1 MPVMDKIIEK
11 AISMKKKLVLAE
23 GHDPRVVIAANKIME
38 KGIASSVIVIGTEEE
53 ISKSCKDA
61 GITERKF
68 ICYDHLKS
76 PKMEEYAKILQA
88 YRAEKKKDITLEK
101 AVEILKQRIFFGAM
115 LLRIGEVDALVAG
128 SIASTADMLRAA
140 FMIIGT
146 APGIKSASSAFLM
159 DLAHPT
165 PGGESTLLYSD
176 GAVIPDPDSAT
187 LVDIALATAKTH
199 LALIG
204 TTPKIAFLSFST
216 KGSAEHPLIEKVR
229 TATEICKAKIAE
241 QKLDYIVDGELQ
253 ADTALVP
260 KVAASKAPGSPL
272 GGNAN
277 ILIFPDLNVGNI
289 CYKITQRLAGA
300 AAIGPVLQGLAKP
313 MSDLSRG
320 CSADDIVGTAA
331 MVLCQ
336 AL

>member
-1 MPVMDKIIEK
+1 MSIMDKIIEK
-11 AISMKKKLVLAE
+11 ARAKQKKLVLAE
-23 GHDPRVVIAANKIME
+23 GHDQRVVIAANKIIE
-38 KGIASSVIVIGTEEE
+38 KGIAKSVIVIGTEAE

-68 ICYDHLKS
+68 TSYDHLTC
-76 PKMEEYAKILQA
+76 PKMVEYAKILQQF
-88 YRAEKKKDITLEK
+88 RAEKKKDITLEK
-101 AVEILKQRIFFGAM
+101 AIETLKQRIFFGAM

-146 APGIKSASSAFLM
+146 TPGIKSASSAFLM
-159 DLAHPT
+159 DLASPS

-199 LALIG
+199 LSLIG

-216 KGSAEHPLIEKVR
+216 KGSAEHPLIDKVR
-229 TATEICKAKIAE
+229 TATEMCKAKIAE
-241 QKLDYIVDGELQ
+241 LKLDYLVDGELQ
-253 ADTALVP
+253 ADAALVP
-260 KVAASKAPGSPL
+260 KVAASKAPDSPL
-272 GGNAN
+272 AGNAN

-331 MVLCQ
+331 MVICQ
-336 AL
+336 AQ